1 MVRCF
6 SADVGYYISL
16 NGTKHCNGMNG
27 VRCDWSDPRTKLAR
41 MFPWGLVFVVI
52 HLLRQVVS
60 DFEEMKKLIARLHVA
75 EEEDDDEDGEDFMER

>member
-1 MVRCF
+1 
-6 SADVGYYISL
+6 
-16 NGTKHCNGMNG
+16 
-27 VRCDWSDPRTKLAR
+27 